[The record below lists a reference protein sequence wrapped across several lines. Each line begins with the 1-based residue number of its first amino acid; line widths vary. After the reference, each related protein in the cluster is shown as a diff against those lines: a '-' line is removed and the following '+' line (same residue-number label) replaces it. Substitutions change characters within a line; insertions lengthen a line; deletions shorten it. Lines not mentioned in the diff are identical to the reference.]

1 MLEEPPLD
9 GIFIL
14 ICENKRSVL
23 QLFRCRILECNS
35 LILRTLKKECY
46 IYDKKNVSSENLN
59 QLFELSGGSI
69 GKSIEIFDNNG
80 LEIFN
85 KLINILISNN
95 DKQLEKFYRI
105 VIISP

>member
-1 MLEEPPLD
+1 ML
-9 GIFIL
+9 
-14 ICENKRSVL
+14 S
-23 QLFRCRILECNS
+23 
-35 LILRTLKKECY
+35 
-46 IYDKKNVSSENLN
+46 IYDKRNVSSENLN

-95 DKQLEKFYRI
+95 DKQLEKFWELLLSSHNFET
-105 VIISP
+105 VIQL